1 MPKHIVLRSPR
12 ALLQAHHVRDDLHDR
27 RQQVKR
33 ATPLCVQSG
42 AGRHDLTDYVPFSW
56 KCQLTYKTGRCGHT
70 VLLWHDAFVIGHRR
84 TGDKS
89 EYRVFVPVD
98 GEDESF
104 VLPDDSIAFRC
115 PKFSDTHV
123 SQADVKSALA
133 VLRS

>member
-1 MPKHIVLRSPR
+1 MGLRHGQRPHDIVLRPLH
-12 ALLQAHHVRDDLHDR
+12 ALLQADHVGGDLHDR

-98 GEDESF
+98 AEWTS
-104 VLPDDSIAFRC
+104 RC